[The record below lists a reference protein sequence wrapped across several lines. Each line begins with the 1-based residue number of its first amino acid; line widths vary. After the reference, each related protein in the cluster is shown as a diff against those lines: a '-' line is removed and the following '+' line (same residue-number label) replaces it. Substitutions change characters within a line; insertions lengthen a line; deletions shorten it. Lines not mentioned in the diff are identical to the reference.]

1 MCGKSLYH
9 QSDRR
14 DGQKNLNNNTRVNW
28 ISWSDPAPPADIIGR
43 MTGNLPYWVTVA
55 EVEGG
60 DDLPKES
67 SCFFGG
73 QATFLDE
80 VVEQFPSAD
89 VLQDQ
94 VQVFSV
100 LVHVVQRQ
108 HVLVLDQLHDGDLP
122 LHLLQHGLA
131 QLLLV
136 DDLDGHLLPQHA
148 VCSKLDQTWKWNSIL
163 IQIHWYF
170 ESSIQ

>member
-1 MCGKSLYH
+1 M
-9 QSDRR
+9 
-14 DGQKNLNNNTRVNW
+14 
-28 ISWSDPAPPADIIGR
+28 
-43 MTGNLPYWVTVA
+43 A

-60 DDLPKES
+60 DDLPEES
-67 SCFFGG
+67 SCFFRC

-80 VVEQFPSAD
+80 VVEQFPSTD

-94 VQVFSV
+94 VQVLSV

-122 LHLLQHGLA
+122 LHLLQHRLA
-131 QLLLV
+131 ELLLV

-148 VCSKLDQTWKWNSIL
+148 VCPELHQTWNFKL
-163 IQIHWYF
+163 IY
-170 ESSIQ
+170 